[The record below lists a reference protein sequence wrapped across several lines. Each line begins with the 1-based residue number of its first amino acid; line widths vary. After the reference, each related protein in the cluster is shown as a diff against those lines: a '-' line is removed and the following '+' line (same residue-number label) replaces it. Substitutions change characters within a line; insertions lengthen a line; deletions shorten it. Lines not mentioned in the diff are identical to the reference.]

1 MRKRI
6 LFVDDDALVL
16 KGLERSLRSL
26 RGDWD
31 MAFVQ
36 DGAEA
41 LSRLD
46 EAIFDVVVSDL
57 QMPGMNGVEL
67 LSRVKALHP
76 SIVRMALSG
85 QADQETAFRCL
96 EVAHQYLS
104 KPCDPGLLKA
114 RIRQAGTLG
123 RGLPEGLGGEL
134 AGLTDHLPVLP
145 PAYQRLNAVPDSEL
159 AESEELGR
167 LLENDAGMG
176 ARLQQAMNPRTFSP
190 ALNRWNPTQAV
201 ANLGAGN
208 VRSLLLAQGFF
219 EQMGALGTSSLIRDA
234 VWTHSLGVAAGA
246 RSILKLEGV
255 PECEADEAFLAG
267 LLHDAGILVLA
278 SLFGYR
284 YQEVVAAAVTEG
296 VEVEEVER
304 RTFGATHSGVGAH
317 LLGLWHLPERV
328 VEASAWHHGPSW
340 SGQTTFGPLTAV
352 HAADTIGAKTGEHP
366 VFERTFV
373 DNYHLLVVGKQ
384 DRLHVWQGALD
395 RAFSGAGETR

>member
-36 DGAEA
+36 EGAEA

-46 EAIFDVVVSDL
+46 EGAFDVVVSDL
-57 QMPGMNGVEL
+57 QMPGMSGVEL
-67 LSRVKALHP
+67 LSRVKARYP
-76 SIVRMALSG
+76 SVVRMALSG
-85 QADQETAFRCL
+85 QADRETAFRCL

-123 RGLPEGLGGEL
+123 RGLPRPLSGEL

-145 PAYQRLNAVPDSEL
+145 PAYQRLKVAADSGLGE
-159 AESEELGR
+159 AEELERVLEEHPEMGVR
-167 LLENDAGMG
+167 LLQTVNSGISGPSPDVRGPNQAA
-176 ARLQQAMNPRTFSP
+176 ARLGM
-190 ALNRWNPTQAV
+190 
-201 ANLGAGN
+201 GN
-208 VRSLLLAQGFF
+208 VRALILAHGLF
-219 EQMGALGTSSLIRDA
+219 EQMGDLGTPSLIREA
-234 VWTHSLGVAAGA
+234 VWAHSLGVAAGA
-246 RSILKLEGV
+246 RAIMELEGV
-255 PECEADEAFLAG
+255 PGCEADEAFLAG

-278 SLFGYR
+278 SMFGHR
-284 YQEVVAAAVTEG
+284 YEEVLAAAVTEG

-317 LLGLWHLPERV
+317 LLGLWRLPERV
-328 VEASAWHHGPSW
+328 VEAVAWHHGPSW
-340 SGQTTFGPLTAV
+340 SGQTAFGPLTAV

-384 DRLHVWQGALD
+384 DRLHVWRGALN
-395 RAFSGAGETR
+395 GAVPGTGETR